1 MFSVKWI
8 VGVVAAVALLISPLA
23 VIGTSSGQEFEG
35 NITAGGPPFAGGV
48 VGTFEIEVKGNEV
61 EIEAEVDIS
70 VPSGF
75 VLEGWLVDAPPLG
88 GTGYKLSLGL
98 LEDGELD
105 FAQNMVN
112 VFTYNFLVITMEPA
126 GDPDPNAAAPVAGAV
141 LGAPFGQN

>member
-1 MFSVKWI
+1 MKWI
-8 VGVVAAVALLISPLA
+8 VGVLAAAALLVSPLA
-23 VIGTSSGQEFEG
+23 LIGTSSGLEFEG
-35 NITAGGPPFAGGV
+35 NLFAGPPPAPGAI

-61 EIEAEVDIS
+61 RIEAEVDIS

-98 LEDGELD
+98 LEDGELK
-105 FAQNMVN
+105 FEQNMVN

-126 GDPDPNAAAPVAGAV
+126 NDLDPNAAGPVAAAV
-141 LGAPFGQN
+141 LGAPFGQNP